1 MDLWQKRI
9 DGWKGIRGILVEV
22 VDEVL
27 VLLELSHVE
36 QDIYCAIDDHSIHC
50 RTCR

>member
-9 DGWKGIRGILVEV
+9 DGWKGIRGIPVEV